1 MEMMDEPILLFEDMI
16 YKTTKEEQ
24 KKCKDFVKAC
34 YPTNRDCY
42 AKRGQDNKIKVMSDN
57 LVGKLAEIAV
67 WRLFGTE
74 EPDFKIYADSRKKSF
89 DADLRR
95 KDIDIHVKCQTA
107 SQAKRTGLSWTF
119 QKQDNPDPDSVIVG
133 CQFFTGGI
141 IQVHAAIRVSTVN
154 EEGLWGQPRK
164 YDLRD
169 KKKMLYYKDI
179 DELKTQW
186 YGEELEEFKREL
198 EG

>member
-1 MEMMDEPILLFEDMI
+1 MMKEPIILFEDLI

-24 KKCKDFVKAC
+24 KKCIDFVKAC

-42 AKRGQDNKIKVMSDN
+42 AKRGQNDKTKVMSDN

-67 WRLFGTE
+67 WRLLGTE
-74 EPDFKIYADSRKKSF
+74 EPDFEIYTESHRKSF

-95 KDIDIHVKCQTA
+95 KDVDIHVKCQTA
-107 SQAKRTGLSWTF
+107 AQAKWAGLSWTF
-119 QKQDNPDPDSVIVG
+119 QKQDNPDPDSIIVG
-133 CQFFTGGI
+133 CQFFTGGA

-154 EEGLWGQPRK
+154 EEELWGEPKK
-164 YDLRD
+164 YSLRGE
-169 KKKMLYYKDI
+169 KKMLYYKDI
-179 DELKTQW
+179 DELKTKW
-186 YGEELEEFKREL
+186 YGEELEQFRKEL